1 MKFLSFFLR
10 FLVLIF
16 FMYFSFTAFNTSYF
30 DTIKS
35 HTSENNFLIFVLISI
50 TGLIYCVLTVLEILE
65 SFLSPGN

>member
-1 MKFLSFFLR
+1 
-10 FLVLIF
+10 
-16 FMYFSFTAFNTSYF
+16 MYFSFTAFNTSYF

-65 SFLSPGN
+65 SFLLPGN